1 MNGWSEGDQAVMRIA
16 LAGAQKAA
24 DENEVPV
31 GAIVVVADQVIGRGY
46 NRSIQDHDPSAH
58 AEIIAL
64 REAGQSKQ
72 NYRLVGATMFVT
84 LEPCTMCVGALIQ
97 ARIARVV
104 FGAYD
109 QKAGALGSVIDLS
122 AERQLNHR
130 FEVNG
135 GLLGDECSA
144 LLQEFFAAKRAGDSP
159 G

>member
-1 MNGWSEGDQAVMRIA
+1 MNGWSESDQAVMRIA
-16 LAGAQKAA
+16 LAGAQMAA
-24 DENEVPV
+24 DEGEVPV
-31 GAIVVVADQVIGRGY
+31 GAMVVAADQIIGRGY

-72 NYRLVGATMFVT
+72 NYRLLGATMFVT
-84 LEPCTMCVGALIQ
+84 LEPCAMCVGALIQ

-122 AERQLNHR
+122 AERPLNHR

-135 GLLGDECSA
+135 GLLEDECGA
-144 LLQEFFAAKRAGDSP
+144 LLQEFFEEKRAGSS
-159 G
+159 